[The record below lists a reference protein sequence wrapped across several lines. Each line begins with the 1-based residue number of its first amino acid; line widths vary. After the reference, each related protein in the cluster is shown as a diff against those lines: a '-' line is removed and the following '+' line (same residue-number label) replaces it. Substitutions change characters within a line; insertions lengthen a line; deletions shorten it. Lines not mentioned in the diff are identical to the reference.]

1 MWVSRQQS
9 SATASAIMG
18 DGLYELKLEQYSNT
32 YNVGFTIFGVGDY
45 KFSYTAPQNVWTHL
59 AFVASGTQMQLY
71 ANGALAGTISTNI
84 PCPRGYI
91 GAGYLSSGAKF
102 LDYMKG
108 GLDEV
113 QIFNRALSATEIS
126 SIYGAGH
133 AGLVQV
139 PFFTGKSFV
148 GATSFQLTGEGL
160 TAKTIS
166 IYRSTNFSTWTK
178 LSTVANPNGTITYTD
193 THATNAVQYYR
204 LANP

>member
-1 MWVSRQQS
+1 
-9 SATASAIMG
+9 
-18 DGLYELKLEQYSNT
+18 
-32 YNVGFTIFGVGDY
+32 
-45 KFSYTAPQNVWTHL
+45 
-59 AFVASGTQMQLY
+59 MQLY